1 MATAEQIAAQI
12 DKLEGLRANGYARV
26 GYEGHAVEYRSLAEI
41 DHAIAA
47 LRASLASATGK
58 PTIRQIYVQ
67 QPDKDL

>member
-1 MATAEQIAAQI
+1 MATADQIAAQI

-26 GYEGHAVEYRSLAEI
+26 SYEGHTVEYRSLAEI
-41 DHAIAA
+41 DRAIAT
-47 LRASLASATGK
+47 LRASLATATGK

>member
-26 GYEGHAVEYRSLAEI
+26 SYEGHTVEYRSLAEI
-41 DHAIAA
+41 DRAIAT
-47 LRASLASATGK
+47 LRTSLVSAGGK
-58 PTIRQIYVQ
+58 PAIRQIYVQ